1 MKKRIIAIIPARKGS
16 KGIINKNI
24 RKINGKPLISWT
36 IEAAKKVNSIS
47 DIVVSTDSKDIAKVS
62 IKNGAKIPFMRPKK
76 YSRDHSLSIDLVMN
90 ILNKTNYIESDY
102 VILLQPTSPF
112 RNYQHINQAIKIFS
126 KDKKANSL
134 VSVCEVP
141 HNFNFEKL
149 GKIDK
154 GYLNCKT
161 KIRNRQK
168 IEKIYARNGAIY
180 LARYEKYRGSL
191 LISKIIPFI
200 MNPKDS
206 IDIDNMHDWEI
217 AESILK

>member
-1 MKKRIIAIIPARKGS
+1 MKVLGIIPARKNS
-16 KGIINKNI
+16 KGIKNKNL
-24 RKINGKPLISWT
+24 KKLNGKPLIEYT
-36 IEAAKKVNSIS
+36 IESAIKSKINHIIITS
-47 DIVVSTDSKDIAKVS
+47 DIK
-62 IKNGAKIPFMRPKK
+62 
-76 YSRDHSLSIDLVMN
+76 SLSKYDDGKRVTFISRPEKLCKSNTEMN
-90 ILNKTNYIESDY
+90 EVVDHTLKIVKKKFDIF
-102 VILLQPTSPF
+102 VILQPTSPF

-154 GYLNCKT
+154 GYLICKT

>member
-1 MKKRIIAIIPARKGS
+1 MKILGIIPARKNS
-16 KGIINKNI
+16 KGIKNKNL
-24 RKINGKPLISWT
+24 KKLNGKPLIEYT
-36 IEAAKKVNSIS
+36 IESAIKSKINHIIITS
-47 DIVVSTDSKDIAKVS
+47 DIK
-62 IKNGAKIPFMRPKK
+62 
-76 YSRDHSLSIDLVMN
+76 SLSKYDDDKRVTFISRPEKLCKSNTEMN
-90 ILNKTNYIESDY
+90 EVVDHTLKIVKKKFDIF
-102 VILLQPTSPF
+102 VILQPTSPF

>member
-1 MKKRIIAIIPARKGS
+1 MKVLGIIPARKNS
-16 KGIINKNI
+16 KGIKNKNL
-24 RKINGKPLISWT
+24 KKLNGKPLIEYT
-36 IEAAKKVNSIS
+36 IESAIKSKINHIIITS
-47 DIVVSTDSKDIAKVS
+47 DIK
-62 IKNGAKIPFMRPKK
+62 
-76 YSRDHSLSIDLVMN
+76 SLSKYDDDKRVTFISRPEKLCKSNTEMN
-90 ILNKTNYIESDY
+90 EVVDHTLKIVKKKFDIF
-102 VILLQPTSPF
+102 VILQPTSPF

>member
-1 MKKRIIAIIPARKGS
+1 MKVLGIIPARKNS
-16 KGIINKNI
+16 KGIKNKNL
-24 RKINGKPLISWT
+24 KKLNGKPLIEYT
-36 IEAAKKVNSIS
+36 IESAIKSKINHIIITS
-47 DIVVSTDSKDIAKVS
+47 DIKSLSKYDDDKRVTFISRPEKLCKSNTEMNEVV
-62 IKNGAKIPFMRPKK
+62 
-76 YSRDHSLSIDLVMN
+76 DHSLKIVKKKFD
-90 ILNKTNYIESDY
+90 IF
-102 VILLQPTSPF
+102 VILQPTSPF

>member
-1 MKKRIIAIIPARKGS
+1 MKVLGIIPARKNS
-16 KGIINKNI
+16 KGIKNKNL
-24 RKINGKPLISWT
+24 KKLNGKPLIEYT
-36 IEAAKKVNSIS
+36 IESAIKSKINHIIITS
-47 DIVVSTDSKDIAKVS
+47 DIK
-62 IKNGAKIPFMRPKK
+62 
-76 YSRDHSLSIDLVMN
+76 SLSIYDDDKRVTFISRPEKLCKSNTEMN
-90 ILNKTNYIESDY
+90 EVVDHTLKIVKKKFDIF
-102 VILLQPTSPF
+102 VILQPTSPF

-206 IDIDNMHDWEI
+206 IDIDNMHDWKI